1 MKVSREKLRIVVI
14 ALASIIVI
22 YQCTNNTGMV
32 DYLLDMQFRLLG
44 SSSDKLTFVIILM
57 IYLLPWFAVESILAK
72 KQLLTS
78 DKSVNWVDII
88 TTAIILPIIT
98 AAGYFYFD
106 KQEKDALNAKIEKV
120 DWSSSNT
127 SLGAGSKYV
136 ELTATVLS
144 NINFTLSTKRNGQT
158 SSEEHYYAIVPDNWQ
173 PTQPVNLILKTNI
186 GVFPNRDGK
195 YSFIKKDQNSNQ
207 QTRLNIKLERRKIP
221 VFVKNAYASEQI
233 KIADDALLAESINV
247 YEGKVVAHTKTDR
260 TAVLGLGGAFSVIIP
275 FSLFIGMRNER
286 RRSKDNGT
294 A

>member
-1 MKVSREKLRIVVI
+1 MKVSREKLRIIAI

-32 DYLLDMQFRLLG
+32 DYILDMQFRFIG
-44 SSSDKLTFVIILM
+44 SSSDKLTFIIMLM
-57 IYLLPWFAVESILAK
+57 IYLLPWFAVESILTK

-78 DKSVNWVDII
+78 DKSVKWVDII
-88 TTAIILPIIT
+88 ATAIILPVIT
-98 AAGYFYFD
+98 AAGYFYFVS
-106 KQEKDALNAKIEKV
+106 QEKEAVNAKLEKI
-120 DWSSSNT
+120 DWSRSSAP
-127 SLGAGSKYV
+127 LGADSKYV

-144 NINFTLSTKRNGQT
+144 NINFTLSKQRNGKT
-158 SSEEHYYAIVPDNWQ
+158 SCEEHYYAIVPDNWQ

-186 GVFPNRDGK
+186 DAFQNRDGK
-195 YSFIKKDQNSNQ
+195 YNFIKKDHNTNQ
-207 QTRLNIKLERRKIP
+207 QTKLNIKLERRKIP
-221 VFVKNAYASEQI
+221 VFVKNAYAGEQI

-275 FSLFIGMRNER
+275 FSLLIGMRNDR
-286 RRSKDNGT
+286 RRSKDDGT